1 MAEQGEEL
9 ADQLILIW
17 VVEVADAVRATGA
30 VGAGQILE
38 DSISMPFTSAWS
50 MRVVNW
56 MTYWPEAF
64 AGDENCWMMAM
75 FWPPAAEKMSK
86 LVKT

>member
-17 VVEVADAVRATGA
+17 VVEVADAVRAAGT
-30 VGAGQILE
+30 VGAGQTVE

-56 MTYWPEAF
+56 MMYWPEAF
-64 AGDENCWMMAM
+64 AGAENCWMMAM
-75 FWPPAAEKMSK
+75 F
-86 LVKT
+86 

>member
-1 MAEQGEEL
+1 MAEQGDEL

-17 VVEVADAVRATGA
+17 VVEVAEAVRAAGA
-30 VGAGQILE
+30 VGAGQEAE
-38 DSISMPFTSAWS
+38 DKISMPFTSALLIS
-50 MRVVNW
+50 VVNW